1 MIVPLAY
8 NTRSLLVRG
17 WTSLFT
23 AGGIGLVVAVTLLL
37 SGLVGGLR
45 QMLVGT
51 GDPDNLVVLRK
62 GATNDGSSFLTIESV
77 RIVRAL
83 PGIARDAAGRP
94 MVSPE
99 IINQPFIRTR
109 DGGRE
114 NVLVRGVDPMAFRCT
129 ATSGWSKAGCSSR
142 ISARW

>member
-1 MIVPLAY
+1 MIVPLTY
-8 NTRSLLVRG
+8 NTRSLLLRR
-17 WTSLFT
+17 WTSAFT

-62 GATNDGSSFLTIESV
+62 GATNDGSSFLTRESV
-77 RIVRAL
+77 QIVRAL
-83 PGIARDAAGRP
+83 PGIARDADGRP

-99 IINQPFIRTR
+99 IINQPFIR
-109 DGGRE
+109 
-114 NVLVRGVDPMAFRCT
+114 
-129 ATSGWSKAGCSSR
+129 
-142 ISARW
+142 